1 MTEGYLRRKEHSYMV
16 IFVSTHLSMAKGSE
30 NRHRMP
36 DGNDAQFT
44 SSGRTSCLISADG
57 VGVVAVDEPL
67 DGAVVTV
74 WTLGTLDATGGGGG
88 HRIGGGGASE
98 AELASWLGLAGC

>member
-1 MTEGYLRRKEHSYMV
+1 
-16 IFVSTHLSMAKGSE
+16 MAMGSE

-36 DGNDAQFT
+36 GGNDAQFT

-74 WTLGTLDATGGGGG
+74 WTLDATGGGGG

-98 AELASWLGLAGC
+98 AELALWLGLAGC